1 MPEDVSGS
9 DQFLEEETTTLPD
22 ESSEELPAEPESQ
35 EEDLEEESL
44 EESTDVSGND
54 LSGYQ
59 DDGSLTDLQ
68 ADPAQVEALVEV
80 CTKINQDIVNGF
92 TAVCILLG
100 VLIGIV
106 FVKGFSTFIKGV

>member
-22 ESSEELPAEPESQ
+22 ESLEELPAEP
-35 EEDLEEESL
+35 ESL

-59 DDGSLTDLQ
+59 DDGFLTDQQIDLT
-68 ADPAQVEALVEV
+68 QVEAIVEV
-80 CTKINQDIVNGF
+80 CTKIDQDIINGF